1 MPQRRLATNTV
12 FSPSGRWPP
21 LTPLLLPSTAGETTH
36 QKRKLLLG
44 KDDPHVQGRPLIA
57 LSSPFPTQPLL
68 PSLLTPNL
76 MGFTASPPAA
86 LPTLLLSDKAPVPF
100 TWHTRTAPPHPP
112 PFFSAPDRL
121 GGSDGK
127 ASAYNAGDPGSI
139 PGSGRSPGEGNG
151 NPLQY
156 SCLENPMDGG
166 AWWAT
171 IHGVAKCRTRLSDFT
186 FHFPGRSVRALFLCT
201 PLPRRDLFSSPNDTP
216 VSLSIL
222 TLAH

>member
-44 KDDPHVQGRPLIA
+44 KDDPHVQGRPLIP

-86 LPTLLLSDKAPVPF
+86 LATLLLSDKAPVPF
-100 TWHTRTAPPHPP
+100 TWHTRTAPPKPP
-112 PFFSAPDRL
+112 AF
-121 GGSDGK
+121 
-127 ASAYNAGDPGSI
+127 
-139 PGSGRSPGEGNG
+139 
-151 NPLQY
+151 
-156 SCLENPMDGG
+156 
-166 AWWAT
+166 
-171 IHGVAKCRTRLSDFT
+171 
-186 FHFPGRSVRALFLCT
+186 
-201 PLPRRDLFSSPNDTP
+201 LFSSRQTWWLRWESICLQCGRPRFNPWVRKISWRRKWKPTP
-216 VSLSIL
+216 VFLPGKSHGWRSLVGYNPWSCKVSDTTERLHFSLSRQIC
-222 TLAH
+222 